1 MNFWTISKGALN
13 MNMIFWN
20 GVKTAAVVV
29 AAWVAMTGLA
39 GAAESWTGTF
49 KDGKLPAPMF
59 TKDSSRLTFH
69 ADGTL
74 SFKTDGGSSLTLPVP
89 SDQDWTVEVDMTR
102 ALAKAPSHVS
112 PYTLGLGVYEGEGLG
127 CTVRYWRHGDVMKMS
142 VDELSGGWRIRDNEV
157 LVRDFKNQPFTLRL
171 ERKGKT
177 LVFSCKGSED
187 KEWITLHEVADWKA
201 LPRYVSVFGH
211 SKNPTDEMAL
221 SQVRYLSPTAK
232 LPSELPPAP
241 TYPEISKEIV
251 DRSLVDAG
259 DPARLHRVMARAR
272 RGEPITFA
280 VLGGSI
286 TGGGNARSLEYRWA
300 NLVWE
305 WWKKTFPQAKITYV
319 NAGVGA
325 TGSPYGVLRLDR
337 DLLQHHTPD
346 VLVIEFAVNDSPGTM
361 EEMEGIVRRVMK
373 LSNQPAVLQLFTMT
387 NQGTNTQEEK
397 TKIGRHY
404 GLPMASYRDALW
416 PEVKAGR
423 LAFSDITA
431 DTIHPNDR
439 GHRYAADFVIAL
451 LEKAR
456 ATLPADDK
464 KLSAVAPLPKPLV
477 SDVYEQPTALYDV
490 VADGSLDT
498 GSGVVR
504 KLTRKAGDVRFS
516 TWTPG
521 QPCQNTESG
530 HASLVKPGVSEVE
543 YTIPGDRLFLQ
554 VYTTGNWYGGRA
566 EVRIDDREPL
576 ILDAW
581 REGWGGDLPL
591 WHQIGKDLGPGSHK
605 VVIKLLDKKNPKA
618 PASPAHYDG
627 SVPDR
632 QPFGFGFRRLGAVG
646 PDALK

>member
-1 MNFWTISKGALN
+1 MRAL
-13 MNMIFWN
+13 NMIFWS

-59 TKDSSRLTFH
+59 THDPARLTFH

-74 SFKTDGGSSLTLPVP
+74 SFKTDGASSLLLPIP
-89 SDQDWTVEVDMTR
+89 SDQDWTVEVDVAR

-112 PYTLGLGVYEGEGLG
+112 PYALGLGVYEAAGLG
-127 CTVRYWRHGDVMKMS
+127 WMVRYSRHGDVMKLY
-142 VDELSGGWRIRDNEV
+142 VDEMIGGRTSYNEV
-157 LVRDFKNQPFTLRL
+157 LVKNFKNQPFTLRL

-187 KEWITLHEVADWKA
+187 KEWITLREVADWKG
-201 LPRYVSVFGH
+201 LSRFVSVYGL

-232 LPSELPPAP
+232 LPSELAP
-241 TYPEISKEIV
+241 RAKYPDISKEIV
-251 DRSLVDAG
+251 DRSLVNAG

-286 TGGGNARSLEYRWA
+286 TEGGNASSPEYRWA
-300 NLVWE
+300 NLVYE
-305 WWKKTFPQAKITYV
+305 WWKKAFPQAKIAFV
-319 NAGVGA
+319 NAGIGA
-325 TGSPYGVLRLDR
+325 TGSNYGVFRLDR
-337 DLLQHHTPD
+337 DLLRHKPD
-346 VLVIEFAVNDSPGTM
+346 VLVIEFAVNDGDGGEGTM
-361 EEMEGIVRRVMK
+361 EAMEGIVRRVMK
-373 LSNQPAVLQLFTMT
+373 QSNQPAVLQLFTMT

-416 PEVKAGR
+416 PEVKDGR
-423 LAFSDITA
+423 LAFTDITA
-431 DTIHPNDR
+431 DSIHPNDR

-477 SDVYEQPTALYDV
+477 SDYYEQPVALYDV
-490 VADGSLDT
+490 VADGSLNT
-498 GSGVVR
+498 GNGVVR
-504 KLTRKAGDVRFS
+504 KLTRRTENVRFDG
-516 TWTPG
+516 WGPGTPLA
-521 QPCQNTESG
+521 NTESG
-530 HASLVKPGVSEVE
+530 HARLDKPGVSEVE
-543 YTIPGDRLFLQ
+543 YSIPGDRIFLQ

-566 EVRIDDREPL
+566 EVRIDDRKPL
-576 ILDAW
+576 IIDAW
-581 REGWGGDLPL
+581 IAGWGGDLPL
-591 WHQIGKDLGPGSHK
+591 WHLIGKDLGPGSHK
-605 VVIKLLDKKNPKA
+605 VVIKLLDKKNPQA
-618 PASPAHYDG
+618 PASPAEYNG

-632 QPFGFGFRRLGAVG
+632 QPFGFGFKRLAAVG